1 MTTILL
7 TSCTPDTLVTTNTNN
22 GAICSQPKLQFK
34 GNGTLFV
41 CDAIP
46 DSRFGWA
53 GYPFLINTSA
63 TNGRLTFINYKKSA
77 YSSSPIWL
85 VNFPV
90 TQNKVSGDF
99 TFNTI
104 GNTPNIGNYST
115 IEIGMSF
122 NNDTYRYEN
131 VPNSIVLNIT
141 SIANGLV
148 SGTFNGVIPAV
159 NNGVSNG
166 PQMNITEGVFSNIPL
181 FQ

>member
-1 MTTILL
+1 
-7 TSCTPDTLVTTNTNN
+7 
-22 GAICSQPKLQFK
+22 
-34 GNGTLFV
+34 
-41 CDAIP
+41 
-46 DSRFGWA
+46 
-53 GYPFLINTSA
+53 
-63 TNGRLTFINYKKSA
+63 
-77 YSSSPIWL
+77 
-85 VNFPV
+85 
-90 TQNKVSGDF
+90 
-99 TFNTI
+99 
-104 GNTPNIGNYST
+104 
-115 IEIGMSF
+115 MSF